1 MNSLIRRRFCDP
13 QGRRWDSYGI
23 RRQRRIDLLKPNRPD
38 VEKVLIG
45 HAQYRWQAG
54 NGASKLYRYRKQ
66 IAYLVL
72 CKDGSRQIMIDIG
85 DESVTPTRKV
95 VRGRRNK
102 KLNKQSAPNA
112 ATDVYY
118 YDADGYFEIQVE
130 RKTAP
135 GRVLV
140 PKVRSE
146 GRLPDAGRHGGGVG
160 GTDGRHATLAISERA
175 LRSAGC
181 ADGERLGT
189 SGC

>member
-1 MNSLIRRRFCDP
+1 
-13 QGRRWDSYGI
+13 
-23 RRQRRIDLLKPNRPD
+23 

-160 GTDGRHATLAISERA
+160 SVHLDANGAAGLKIGAYERKRGDLAP
-175 LRSAGC
+175 LP
-181 ADGERLGT
+181 RLNM
-189 SGC
+189 